1 MFQTGKS
8 NVRTTGNDRS
18 VLLASMRVKS
28 TTGMLN
34 FRALIYKYWRVLS
47 AGSVKRDI
55 CLESTPQSGLH
66 RFPACIN
73 KPFPSAFATARKKM
87 AAHDKNFDIPKRYKA
102 VVYDNPGTISTKI
115 VEMETPEP
123 GHGEVLVRMYASV
136 SLGKPGTFQQYVVS
150 SAFYVT
156 PIPDGLDP
164 VIAAPMLCAGITVF
178 SALNRCDTRPGQWVV
193 ISGAGGGLGHI
204 ACQLGSRGMAFRI
217 IGVDHGSKE
226 GLVRESGAEEFI
238 DVTKFDDKTIAEE
251 VKRLTG
257 GKGATAAISCTS
269 SNRAYSQALSML
281 TEGGTLVCAGV
292 PEGTP
297 QEISGAFPSNMIGRC
312 LTIRGVSMGNKKDAI
327 EIMDFAARR
336 VVKPHCQVE
345 KMENLT
351 AVFKEMSEGKLMGRK
366 RFVYDHGVSD
376 ARPTIKDLPD
386 SFWDEVASRSEFYF

>member
-1 MFQTGKS
+1 
-8 NVRTTGNDRS
+8 
-18 VLLASMRVKS
+18 
-28 TTGMLN
+28 
-34 FRALIYKYWRVLS
+34 
-47 AGSVKRDI
+47 
-55 CLESTPQSGLH
+55 
-66 RFPACIN
+66 
-73 KPFPSAFATARKKM
+73 M

-123 GHGEVLVRMYASV
+123 GHGEVLVRITHSGVCHSDLAVMENAWVETMGMPPTPLAQIGGHEGVGVIHRMGPGTEKASV
-136 SLGKPGTFQQYVVS
+136 KLGDRVGIRLTTSVCGSCEKCLSGLETRCPSRQTGGIRKPGTFQQYVVS

-351 AVFKEMSEGKLMGRK
+351 AVFKEMSEGKLMGR
-366 RFVYDHGVSD
+366 VVL
-376 ARPTIKDLPD
+376 DLL
-386 SFWDEVASRSEFYF
+386 S